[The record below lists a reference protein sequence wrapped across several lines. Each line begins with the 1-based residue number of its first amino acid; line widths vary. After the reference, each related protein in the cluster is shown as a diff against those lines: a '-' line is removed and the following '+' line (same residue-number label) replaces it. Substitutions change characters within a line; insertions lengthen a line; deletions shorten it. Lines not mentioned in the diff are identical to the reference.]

1 MEAANIDGLGCFQ
14 QVEDPRADNRSHK
27 LSDVLFIACCAVI
40 CGAESW
46 DDIELYGRSKFEW
59 LKGILELPHGIPSDD
74 TFRRVFTLLNPEV
87 FEEAFRAWI
96 SSLVSCVSGDI
107 IPIDGKRL
115 RGAFRASKENVIH
128 QVSAWSCNHQ
138 LVLGQ
143 VKTESKSNEITAIP
157 KLLKLLDIKG
167 AVVTI
172 DAMGTQKNIAAQII
186 EQGGDYLLALKGNHG
201 TLQQDVSE
209 YFDYIEQKGLLER
222 VADSS
227 ETIDKGHGRL
237 ETRHCRIVTDIEWLE
252 GREQWVGLNTL
263 VEIRSLTEHL
273 SEGRT
278 TSETRY
284 YISSLERSAEEFQSI
299 VRAHWQIE
307 NNLHWVLDVSFSED
321 ASLIHTPNA
330 AENFSLLRKIALVLL
345 KKDKTKGSLKGKRKR
360 AGWNNDFLLSLLSLL
375 NTADSK

>member
-1 MEAANIDGLGCFQ
+1 MPPKKMRCTELS
-14 QVEDPRADNRSHK
+14 RS
-27 LSDVLFIACCAVI
+27 
-40 CGAESW
+40 
-46 DDIELYGRSKFEW
+46 
-59 LKGILELPHGIPSDD
+59 
-74 TFRRVFTLLNPEV
+74 
-87 FEEAFRAWI
+87 
-96 SSLVSCVSGDI
+96 
-107 IPIDGKRL
+107 
-115 RGAFRASKENVIH
+115 VIH

-143 VKTESKSNEITAIP
+143 IKTESKSNEITAIP

-172 DAMGTQKNIAAQII
+172 DAMGTQKGIAAQLIDQ
-186 EQGGDYLLALKGNHG
+186 EGDCLLALKGNHG

-209 YFDYIEQKGLLER
+209 YFDYIEQKGLHER
-222 VADSS
+222 LADDS

-237 ETRHCRIVTDIEWLE
+237 ETRRCRIVTDIEWLE
-252 GREQWVGLNTL
+252 GREKWAGLNTL
-263 VEIRSLTEHL
+263 VEIRSVTEYL

-278 TSETRY
+278 STETRY
-284 YISSLERSAEEFQSI
+284 YISSLNRTAADFQEI

-330 AENFSLLRKIALVLL
+330 AENFSLLRKIALILL

-360 AGWNNDFLLSLLSLL
+360 AGWNNDFLLSLLPLL
-375 NTADSK
+375 GFDDSK